1 MACWVGEGGGFL
13 TRSDVREAGRN
24 DQLDAVQRFR
34 GSRGACVF
42 GCMGLMLLVVLAAL
56 TVFMVFTILA
66 VLLDQTQWL
75 VEDSAG

>member
-1 MACWVGEGGGFL
+1 
-13 TRSDVREAGRN
+13 
-24 DQLDAVQRFR
+24 
-34 GSRGACVF
+34 
-42 GCMGLMLLVVLAAL
+42 MLLVVLAAL